1 MIKNFKAQPMS
12 RQNKLPI
19 YVNNINKYTLI
30 GTIQGGYKIT
40 LARLSVGESVSAG
53 NNLTH
58 ALFESYTDHGEQ
70 AKITRTRVSGVDRT
84 YIAVRS
90 AMSEAGVEF
99 QPAHMQLQSVSE
111 GLLKALGTW
120 FMSKN
125 QDIIEVSVVSQ
136 T

>member
-99 QPAHMQLQSVSE
+99 QPAHMQLQSESE
-111 GLLKALGTW
+111 ELLKALGTW

>member
-1 MIKNFKAQPMS
+1 MIKNFKAQPMG

-19 YVNNINKYTLI
+19 YVSNINKYTLI
-30 GTIQGGYKIT
+30 GTIHKGYKIT

-70 AKITRTRVSGVDRT
+70 AKITRTRVCGVDRT

-90 AMSEAGVEF
+90 AMCEAGVEF
-99 QPAHMQLQSVSE
+99 QPAYIQLQSVSE
-111 GLLKALGTW
+111 ELLKALGTW

-125 QDIIEVSVVSQ
+125 LDIVEVAVVSQ